1 MDNAIKTTAKTGYVA
16 KGVVYT
22 ITGALAFMTALNLGG
37 QKAGK
42 LQVIDF
48 LEKQSFGKIILG
60 ILGIGLVCYAVWR
73 FIQAIQDPE
82 DIGTDSKAM
91 VKRFSFGLSG
101 LFYLGLGIY
110 SIVEIF
116 KENSSGGSNSSFIPA
131 EYQQYVFIVVGVG
144 LAIKGLY
151 QFIKAYK
158 GDFLDKFN
166 LKSMSS
172 EKRRKSIKTVGYLGL
187 CARGVVVGIIAYFFI
202 KAGINSGSDSVGGT
216 SEAFSFIQQNT
227 SGPWLFA
234 LITAGL
240 ICYGVYMFLMAKYR
254 SFDD

>member
-1 MDNAIKTTAKTGYVA
+1 MNKTVKTTARTGYVA

-22 ITGALAFMTALNLGG
+22 ITGALALMTALNVGG

-60 ILGIGLVCYAVWR
+60 ILGLGLVCYAVWR
-73 FIQAIQDPE
+73 FIQAFQDPE
-82 DIGTDSKAM
+82 DIGTDLKAM
-91 VKRFSFGLSG
+91 IKRFSFGLSG

-116 KENSSGGSNSSFIPA
+116 EKTSSGGSNSSSVPYEYRSYLFI
-131 EYQQYVFIVVGVG
+131 IIGIG
-144 LAIKGLY
+144 LAIKGIY

-158 GDFLDKFN
+158 GDFLDKFS

-172 EKRRKSIKTVGYLGL
+172 RKRRRSIKTVAYLGL
-187 CARGVVVGIIAYFFI
+187 CARGVVVGIVAYFFI
-202 KAGINSGSDSVGGT
+202 KAGMNSSSGSVGGT

-227 SGPWLFA
+227 TGSWLYI
-234 LITAGL
+234 LVTAGL
-240 ICYGVYMFLMAKYR
+240 TCYGIYMFFMAKYR
-254 SFDD
+254 YFKD

>member
-1 MDNAIKTTAKTGYVA
+1 MDNKIKTTAKTGYVA

-73 FIQAIQDPE
+73 FIQAFQDPE

-91 VKRFSFGLSG
+91 IKRFSFGLSG

-240 ICYGVYMFLMAKYR
+240 VCYGVYMFLMAKYR
-254 SFDD
+254 SFND